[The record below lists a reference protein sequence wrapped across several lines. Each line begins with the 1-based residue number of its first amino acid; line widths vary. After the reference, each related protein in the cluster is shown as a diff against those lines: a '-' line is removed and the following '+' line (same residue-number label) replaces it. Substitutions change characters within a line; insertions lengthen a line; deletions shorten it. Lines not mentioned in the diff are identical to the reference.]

1 MRISTFGYVGK
12 QGVKNIWRNKMFSL
26 ASIATMSAC
35 IFLFGLFFSIL
46 VNFQY
51 IIKSAEEGVAITVFF
66 NDDATEE
73 QKKEIG
79 EQLESRDDVSEVM
92 YVSADDAWA
101 EFQKEYFGDNPELA
115 EGFKDDNPLAGSDN
129 YEVYMKTVKGD
140 NKDLIAKSKSLSAT
154 QQDLVKFAQ
163 SLDGVRQVNK
173 SDVVANTL
181 SSVNM
186 LVAYVSIAIIAILL
200 GVSIFLISNTVTT
213 GITVRKEEIA
223 IMKYIGAK
231 DFVVRSPFVI
241 EGLIIGLFGAVIPL
255 ALLYFLYDKAVVYI
269 MEKFSILK
277 NIITFLPVGNVYI
290 YLLPIGLAM
299 GIGIGFLGSYFTVR
313 KHLIHYR
320 QAW

>member
-79 EQLESRDDVSEVM
+79 EQLESRDDVSEVK

-241 EGLIIGLFGAVIPL
+241 EGLIIVLFGAVIPL

-313 KHLIHYR
+313 KHLR
-320 QAW
+320 V

>member
-51 IIKSAEEGVAITVFF
+51 IIKSAEEGVAITVLF

-79 EQLESRDDVSEVM
+79 EQLESRDDVSEVK

-255 ALLYFLYDKAVVYI
+255 ALLYFLYDKAIVYI

-313 KHLIHYR
+313 KHLR
-320 QAW
+320 V

>member
-79 EQLESRDDVSEVM
+79 EQLESRDDVSEVK
-92 YVSADDAWA
+92 YVSADDAWE

-241 EGLIIGLFGAVIPL
+241 EGLIIGLFGAAIPL

-290 YLLPIGLAM
+290 YLLPIGLVM

-313 KHLIHYR
+313 KHLR
-320 QAW
+320 V

>member
-79 EQLESRDDVSEVM
+79 EQLESRDDVSEVE

-255 ALLYFLYDKAVVYI
+255 ALLYFLYDKAIVYI

-313 KHLIHYR
+313 KHLR
-320 QAW
+320 V

>member
-79 EQLESRDDVSEVM
+79 EQLESRDDVSEVK

-101 EFQKEYFGDNPELA
+101 EFQKEYFGDNLELA

-313 KHLIHYR
+313 KHLR
-320 QAW
+320 V

>member
-79 EQLESRDDVSEVM
+79 EQLESRDDVSEVK
-92 YVSADDAWA
+92 YVSADDAWS

-115 EGFKDDNPLAGSDN
+115 ESFKDDNPLAGSDN

-313 KHLIHYR
+313 KHLR
-320 QAW
+320 V

>member
-35 IFLFGLFFSIL
+35 IFLFGLFFSLL

-79 EQLESRDDVSEVM
+79 EQLESRDDVSEVK

-241 EGLIIGLFGAVIPL
+241 EGLIIGLVGAVIPL

-313 KHLIHYR
+313 KHLR
-320 QAW
+320 V

>member
-79 EQLESRDDVSEVM
+79 EQLESRDDVSEVK

-101 EFQKEYFGDNPELA
+101 EFQKEYFGDNPEFA

-290 YLLPIGLAM
+290 YLLPIGLVM

-313 KHLIHYR
+313 KHLR
-320 QAW
+320 V

>member
-79 EQLESRDDVSEVM
+79 EQLESRDDVSEVK
-92 YVSADDAWA
+92 YVSSDDAWA
-101 EFQKEYFGDNPELA
+101 EFQKEYFGDNLELA

-200 GVSIFLISNTVTT
+200 GVSVFLISNTVTT

-313 KHLIHYR
+313 KHLR
-320 QAW
+320 V

>member
-35 IFLFGLFFSIL
+35 IFLFGLFFSML

-79 EQLESRDDVSEVM
+79 EQLESRDDVSEVK

-290 YLLPIGLAM
+290 YLLPIGLVM

-313 KHLIHYR
+313 KHLR
-320 QAW
+320 V

>member
-1 MRISTFGYVGK
+1 MRISTFGYIGK

-79 EQLESRDDVSEVM
+79 EQLESRDDVSEVK

-101 EFQKEYFGDNPELA
+101 EFQKEYFGDNLELA
-115 EGFKDDNPLAGSDN
+115 EVFKNDNPLAGSDN

-241 EGLIIGLFGAVIPL
+241 EGLIIGLFGAAIPL

-290 YLLPIGLAM
+290 YLLPIGLVM

-313 KHLIHYR
+313 KHLR
-320 QAW
+320 V

>member
-79 EQLESRDDVSEVM
+79 EQLESRDDVSEVK

-231 DFVVRSPFVI
+231 YFVVRSPFVI

-255 ALLYFLYDKAVVYI
+255 VLLYFLYDKAVVYI

-313 KHLIHYR
+313 KHLR
-320 QAW
+320 V